1 MRRTQVAVI
10 IDVVWLMA
18 VAIAGLAI
26 FFVPGGSLGIAV
38 AALAVISAV
47 ASTLMVAAAVER
59 AMERRLTELGKAV
72 GISGKENTA
81 PISVESIVAN
91 LAGRLERTSPF
102 KAAFAALARPA
113 VIVGSD
119 GDILEVTRGLADIG
133 PQAVEGADVAQL
145 LGPGYAAGGMAS
157 DELFTLG
164 GARFRG
170 TQRTLGKGRSVIEF
184 VPAGAYISDDDLDAF
199 ASALAGGHT
208 GFRFDAS
215 ALDTAPGLRGLTDG
229 LEALDLG
236 MSALKRL
243 AAGEPLSA
251 QMRASNS
258 GLAPHLREI
267 ADYLGALEEQR
278 DAEAEARSGLE
289 DKMHAV
295 LEAID
300 KYRAAISSIA
310 ALAESGKTGVGAA
323 GQALERGRDRARGL
337 RTLGREARTALG
349 EAALAAERANAA
361 AGGVDGTTQ
370 EIDKL
375 MAAIEDVSFRTNLLA
390 LNAAVEA
397 ARAGEKGAGFAVV
410 ADEVRQLAQS
420 TQRTARDIR
429 TLVTTSR
436 TQSGAGLSEARNL
449 RTILTGLETRLDSL
463 NGETDAVAASLDEGG
478 SAVSRLDTQLTGMSE
493 ASARA
498 MTLPARRQ
506 QAAR

>member
-10 IDVVWLMA
+10 IDVVWLLA
-18 VAIAGLAI
+18 AAIAGVAI
-26 FFVPGGSLGIAV
+26 FFLPGGPVGAAIAV
-38 AALAVISAV
+38 VAVISAL
-47 ASTLMVAAAVER
+47 ASTLWVAGRVER
-59 AMERRLTELGKAV
+59 AMERRLAELGKAV
-72 GISGKENTA
+72 GVGKDDTA
-81 PISVESIVAN
+81 PASVESIIAN
-91 LAGRLERTSPF
+91 LAARLERTGPF

-113 VIVGSD
+113 LIVGAD
-119 GDILEVTRGLADIG
+119 GVILEVTRGLADIS
-133 PQAVEGADVAQL
+133 PRAIEGADVELL

-157 DELFTLG
+157 DELVTIG

-170 TQRTLGKGRSVIEF
+170 TQRPIGKGRAVIEF

-208 GFRFDAS
+208 GFRFDS
-215 ALDTAPGLRGLTDG
+215 GALETAPGLRVLTDG

-258 GLAPHLREI
+258 GLAPQLREI
-267 ADYLGALEEQR
+267 ADYVGALEEQR
-278 DAEAEARSGLE
+278 DSEAEARSGLE
-289 DKMHAV
+289 DKMRAV
-295 LEAID
+295 LDAID

-310 ALAESGKTGVGAA
+310 DLAESGKTGVSIA
-323 GQALERGRDRARGL
+323 GQALERGRDKAHGL

-375 MAAIEDVSFRTNLLA
+375 MSAIEDVSFRTNLLA

-429 TLVTTSR
+429 ALVTTSR
-436 TQSGAGLSEARNL
+436 TQSGAGLTEARNL
-449 RTILTGLETRLDSL
+449 RTILSGLETRLDSL
-463 NGETDAVAASLDEGG
+463 NSGTDEVAASFDEGG
-478 SAVSRLDTQLTGMSE
+478 SAVSRLETQLTGMSQ
-493 ASARA
+493 ASGHA

-506 QAAR
+506 QAGS

>member
-18 VAIAGLAI
+18 AAIAGGAI
-26 FFVPGGSLGIAV
+26 FFVPGGWLGGAIAV
-38 AALAVISAV
+38 LAVISALV
-47 ASTLMVAAAVER
+47 STLYVAAAVER
-59 AMERRLTELGKAV
+59 AMERRLAELGRAV
-72 GISGKENTA
+72 GVTSRDGAA
-81 PISVESIVAN
+81 PVSIESIIAN

-102 KAAFAALARPA
+102 KAAFASLARPA
-113 VIVGSD
+113 LLVGAD
-119 GDILEVTRGLADIG
+119 GEILEVTRGLVDIG
-133 PQAVEGADVAQL
+133 PQAVEGADVAVL
-145 LGPGYAAGGMAS
+145 LGSGYAAGGMAS
-157 DELFTLG
+157 GELVTIG

-170 TQRTLGKGRSVIEF
+170 TQRPVGKGRAVIEF

-208 GFRFDAS
+208 GFRFDAG
-215 ALDTAPGLRGLTDG
+215 ALDTAPGLRVLTDG

-278 DAEAEARSGLE
+278 DTEAEARSGLE
-289 DKMHAV
+289 SKMHAV

-300 KYRAAISSIA
+300 KYRVAIGSIA
-310 ALAESGKTGVGAA
+310 ELAESGKTGAGIA
-323 GQALERGRDRARGL
+323 GQALERGRDKARGL

-410 ADEVRQLAQS
+410 ADEVRLLAQS

-429 TLVTTSR
+429 MLVTTSR

-449 RTILTGLETRLDSL
+449 RTILAGLETRLDSL
-463 NGETDAVAASLDEGG
+463 NGETDAVAASFEEGG
-478 SAVSRLDTQLTGMSE
+478 SALSQLDTQLTGVRDTSG
-493 ASARA
+493 RA
-498 MTLPARRQ
+498 LTLPARRQ
-506 QAAR
+506 QVAR